1 MLREIPNIQTYP
13 GKLCIS
19 RITVQRVHDGCSAG
33 MGDIDY
39 IFIAAKESIVG
50 KTRLRGNSLKT
61 NVEHDEIRAS
71 KK

>member
-1 MLREIPNIQTYP
+1 
-13 GKLCIS
+13 
-19 RITVQRVHDGCSAG
+19 

-50 KTRLRGNSLKT
+50 RTRFRGNSLKI

-71 KK
+71 KNRGMCSRQQCD